1 MRCAPSCLLNQPS
14 IYTVTPSK
22 ARNLE
27 SGLEA
32 DPSSRP
38 LSECQYQIRSMSPL
52 FLFLSFV
59 ALISALGVVFAK
71 NPVHSVLFLILTFF
85 SLSGHYL
92 LLNAQFLAAV
102 NIIVYAGAIMV
113 LFLFVIMFLNL
124 NIATEPHKPALAKIA
139 AAVAGGS
146 LLLIMVAAMR
156 DVHPVGYN
164 AATFNSQIGMVDQL
178 GLVLYRQYLLPF
190 ELASVL
196 FLVAM
201 VGAVMLGK
209 REVGERHF

>member
-1 MRCAPSCLLNQPS
+1 
-14 IYTVTPSK
+14 
-22 ARNLE
+22 
-27 SGLEA
+27 
-32 DPSSRP
+32 
-38 LSECQYQIRSMSPL
+38 MSPL
-52 FLFLSFV
+52 FLFLAFV
-59 ALISALGVVFAK
+59 ALLSALGVVFAK

-124 NIATEPHKPALAKIA
+124 NVDTEPHKPTLAKIA

-146 LLLIMVAAMR
+146 LLLILVAAMK
-156 DVHPVGYN
+156 DVQPAGIN
-164 AATFNSQIGMVDQL
+164 ATTFDSQIGMVDRL
-178 GLVLYRQYLLPF
+178 GMVLYTEYLLPF

-209 REVGERHF
+209 REVGERNF